1 MNSCGK
7 TRMFS
12 NISPYFCCNIDEFK
26 DEIAYLY
33 ENTFPKLKSELNKIN
48 INFDPIQIKWN
59 EQTDFAKSGYLLRLL
74 LHSIHKSSPFF
85 ICLLGQQYGP
95 YFEKKDT
102 KLIYKDKRRINWIEK
117 NLLVASKTGFSNIVN
132 PMTYHNS
139 FLEFQINTALSLDQ
153 SYPYYRFYCRQSEY
167 FEDKYHDL
175 PAEEYRK
182 MIASFEAENSY
193 CDSKIKELKIKI
205 AKKGLVV
212 KYYRTLE
219 QLVEFM
225 YQDFLE
231 IIQSNQMNF
240 KFFDKIILTN
250 YYLKIF

>member
-1 MNSCGK
+1 MYTYVSLRPIRPPFLSMTVGGFYN
-7 TRMFS
+7 FS
-12 NISPYFCCNIDEFK
+12 FDISPPTYKYCST
-26 DEIAYLY
+26 AVPYVL
-33 ENTFPKLKSELNKIN
+33 
-48 INFDPIQIKWN
+48 Q
-59 EQTDFAKSGYLLRLL
+59 LL

-102 KLIYKDKRRINWIEK
+102 KLIYKDKKRINWIEK

-193 CDSKIKELKIKI
+193 CDSKIKELKILPQRSVRGNLI
-205 AKKGLVV
+205 
-212 KYYRTLE
+212 
-219 QLVEFM
+219 
-225 YQDFLE
+225 
-231 IIQSNQMNF
+231 
-240 KFFDKIILTN
+240 
-250 YYLKIF
+250 